1 MPARRY
7 GSRVRLLQD
16 LMLLGSETITIWL
29 QAFTRLTFWCA
40 LGLTGALLG
49 LFGSAALGSTN
60 MTLALVVF
68 VLGVLTK
75 IVCLIMMLH
84 SAREALQSPSQ
95 LGRIK
100 PVGVP
105 ETVFQP
111 STALTT
117 LLAATGPF
125 LLTYALWGLVEQEIT
140 HLFGMNIVFHG
151 AATEHW
157 SIGMNRW
164 PTFLGIAIVLL
175 VLKQSVQF
183 VSDRWIKHPRR
194 RTVLSIIVLGM
205 EGMWVFA
212 AFAVAT
218 SLWSLAFPWIMRRS
232 IVVRAMDA
240 WYTLL
245 DAIPSIDLPFG
256 LTIDQLLLE
265 SGPWV
270 MEVFLPAMADYVALP
285 LFWLALTA
293 VVHGWREFHVHD
305 VVTGRPGRHLS
316 RMESG
321 LLGVLTKDIRE
332 KYLPVLACLRLV
344 VRSGPYFVGAYLILA
359 AIGQFTQANLAW
371 TLHQLIGPRNDTILI
386 SVAQFVDQTAEL
398 IMLPLLSALYLTA
411 FDRAVSN
418 TTGAHWQRRPLST
431 RKSTTNDAGT
441 SPVTRSQLPQS
452 QTSRGRSSRSWDS
465 TVTTGRISSPDP
477 GSPNTLV
484 GTIHT

>member
-1 MPARRY
+1 M
-7 GSRVRLLQD
+7 V
-16 LMLLGSETITIWL
+16 LLGSEAITIWL

-40 LGLTGALLG
+40 LGLTGTLLG
-49 LFGSAALGSTN
+49 LFGSAALGGTN
-60 MTLALVVF
+60 MALALVVF
-68 VLGVLTK
+68 VLGVLIK

-84 SAREALQSPSQ
+84 SARDVLQSPPQ
-95 LGRIK
+95 MRRIK

-117 LLAATGPF
+117 LLTATGPF
-125 LLTYALWGLVEQEIT
+125 LLTYALWGLVEQELT

-151 AATEHW
+151 SATEHW
-157 SIGMNRW
+157 SIGMDRW
-164 PTFLGIAIVLL
+164 PTFLGIAAVVL
-175 VLKQSVQF
+175 VLKQGLQL
-183 VSDRWIKHPRR
+183 VSDRWIRRPRH

-218 SLWSLAFPWIMRRS
+218 SLWSLALPWIMRRS

-240 WYTLL
+240 WYALL
-245 DAIPSIDLPFG
+245 DAIPRIELPFG
-256 LTIDQLLLE
+256 LTIDQVLLE

-270 MEVFLPAMADYVALP
+270 MEVFLPAVASYAALP

-321 LLGVLTKDIRE
+321 PLGVLTKDIRE

-344 VRSGPYFVGAYLILA
+344 VRGGPYFVGAYLILA
-359 AIGQFTQANLAW
+359 AIGQFTQSNIAW
-371 TLHQLIGPRNDTILI
+371 TLDQVIGPRNDTILI

-398 IMLPLLSALYLTA
+398 IMLPLLSALYLAA
-411 FDRAVSN
+411 FDRAVSD
-418 TTGAHWQRRPLST
+418 TTGTRWHHRPLRT
-431 RKSTTNDAGT
+431 RTSTTRDAEPKPAART
-441 SPVTRSQLPQS
+441 QMTQS
-452 QTSRGRSSRSWDS
+452 QMSRGRSSKSRDS
-465 TVTTGRISSPDP
+465 MVTTGRTSSPEP